1 MYMAHIENKKAQFV
15 SQMNVLKEQISALE
29 REQQNYE
36 EVKREK
42 RNNPELCLNHMNEW
56 LILTEPLRDYYATVE
71 ACNNKKIAAIT
82 STHPHMENTHDK
94 LAAFANIPRW
104 HAKYPEILEMERDI
118 MFKHQRLPP
127 YIYDNHTIGFASP
140 VRRGGMKTENQPGS
154 YITIPSKFM
163 VDFIDDVHSMFQL
176 LNARADGIEKTCK
189 SVKKE
194 LNSVAAKLEDMQK
207 L

>member
-1 MYMAHIENKKAQFV
+1 MYMAHIEDKKAQVV

-29 REQQNYE
+29 QEQKNYE

-71 ACNNKKIAAIT
+71 ACNNKKIQAIT

-104 HAKYPEILEMERDI
+104 RAKYPEILEIERDI
-118 MFKHQRLPP
+118 VFKHQRLPP

-140 VRRGGMKTENQPGS
+140 VRRASKQGNQPDAFT
-154 YITIPSKFM
+154 TIPSKFM
-163 VDFIDDVHSMFQL
+163 VDFIDDVHSMFHL

-189 SVKKE
+189 SIKKE
-194 LNSVAAKLEDMQK
+194 LSSIATKLSDVQK